1 MEAAFDAPPEPAR
14 RKTRWV
20 LRVLLGLVVGAC
32 LAVLVF
38 FATLPD
44 VTPLKTKFPATT
56 AFMERRKAE
65 LRGAGQDARLEWV
78 PVPLWRISPRLVA
91 AAVVAEDARFYE
103 HAGVDWAAVR
113 GALEKDWGGR
123 NLRHGAST
131 ITQQLAKNLYLSPR
145 RTPWRKLREWA
156 IARKLEAAL
165 TKRRILELYLNVV
178 ELGPRTFGVEAAAR
192 RYFAVPAARLDAW
205 QSALLAAALP
215 NPRRWSPAAP
225 TPYLRE
231 RASIIAARAER
242 VRLDGLVR
250 AGGAAAA
257 TPPASARRAPG
268 RAGGAPG
275 ASRTRS
281 TTG

>member
-1 MEAAFDAPPEPAR
+1 VR
-14 RKTRWV
+14 RFL
-20 LRVLLGLVVGAC
+20 LRVLGGLLLASV
-32 LAVLVF
+32 LAVVAYRFVDPPL
-38 FATLPD
+38 
-44 VTPLKTKFPATT
+44 TPLMVIRA
-56 AFMERRKAE
+56 AE
-65 LRGAGQDARLEWV
+65 TRSPRWARQWV
-78 PVPLWRISPRLVA
+78 PLGAVSPALLR
-91 AAVVAEDARFYE
+91 AVLAAEDARFLA
-103 HAGVDWAAVR
+103 HHGVDWPALERAREYNERWRGRRLR
-113 GALEKDWGGR
+113 GAG
-123 NLRHGAST
+123 T
-131 ITQQLAKNLYLSPR
+131 ITMQCARTVYLWPGRSYVRKALEVYLAWL
-145 RTPWRKLREWA
+145 
-156 IARKLEAAL
+156 LEL
-165 TKRRILELYLNVV
+165 GWGKRRILEVYVNTV
-178 ELGPRTFGVEAAAR
+178 EWGDGVYGAEAAAR
-192 RYFAVPAARLDAW
+192 RYFGVPAARLDAW

-242 VRLDGLVR
+242 VRLDGLIR